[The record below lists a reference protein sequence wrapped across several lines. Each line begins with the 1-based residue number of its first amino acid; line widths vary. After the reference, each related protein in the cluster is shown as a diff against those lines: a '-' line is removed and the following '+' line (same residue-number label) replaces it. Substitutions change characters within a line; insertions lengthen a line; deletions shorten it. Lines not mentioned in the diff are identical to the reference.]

1 MLNADP
7 LGRLRVS
14 KGLWQ
19 RKDNLVLHWLQM
31 KMQLSREQQITCH
44 EAAISHYKAD
54 TFLHPGMDSTYTK
67 DKNLHELIAQY
78 AEALGAEWI
87 VAKYL
92 GVDYD
97 PFVSKHKE
105 AADVSSNIEVRW
117 TKYVAGQLI
126 VHEYDRSNDIAI
138 LVTGQAPHYFIAGWI
153 PIAMAQRPKY
163 RHSKQ
168 PNWWVTQI
176 NLQPIENLRKSNYG
190 QSSI

>member
-1 MLNADP
+1 VQVKMLVD
-7 LGRLRVS
+7 R
-14 KGLWQ
+14 
-19 RKDNLVLHWLQM
+19 D
-31 KMQLSREQQITCH
+31 QQIACH
-44 EAAISHYKAD
+44 EAATSHYKTD
-54 TFLHPGMDSTYTK
+54 TFINPGMDGTYTK
-67 DKNLHELIAQY
+67 EKNLHELIAQY
-78 AEALGAEWI
+78 AEALSAEWV

-97 PFVSKHKE
+97 PFVSKYKE
-105 AADVSSNIEVRW
+105 FADVGNKIEVRW

-126 VHEYDRSNDIAI
+126 VHEYDRPNDIAV

-190 QSSI
+190 HSAI